1 MPQKKINI
9 GTAPD
14 SGDGDPLRTA
24 FAKSNDNF
32 TELYAAAITVSD
44 TSIPD
49 HSNPNINGSIAA
61 ALESA
66 KLNGGGRVTVG
77 PGEYAVTTS
86 TLVIPQNTSLVGSGM
101 GSTTLIATHPESVL
115 RQENVQKDEF
125 WSIEGLHISLPG
137 TAYGSAIEVIDG
149 LNLTV
154 RDILITGGS
163 PDSWGISM
171 ANTNIFMI
179 ERVHIEGE
187 GNGIHLFH
195 RINDSGLANT
205 GNYGDGLVSA
215 VHVHLYSP
223 NTTGIKIAGPR
234 NSKYLMNNIL
244 VSQCEIAGR
253 DAGAGPDGGCIGVHI
268 YNSNRIT
275 LLHVD
280 SEIVTTCFL
289 HEGKMDGGVGGSYN
303 AFIQCFPFGAN
314 PYVENGII
322 GETLIIGG
330 HDEMLK
336 YQRVPSDSI
345 SVFASPT
352 LGYQPLKKTYS
363 EIEHFANS
371 SVPRVLS
378 ISDSGMTLTNKGA
391 TDTVVFQLPPAL
403 NAQSMEYTFM
413 LRAQEKIRIVLGN
426 NNLFRPSSMFNG
438 MPGKGKTIESDTAAG
453 QGSFLHVKNIDNT
466 VWCVLSMSGNWT
478 FL

>member
-1 MPQKKINI
+1 MPQKIINI

-24 FAKSNDNF
+24 FAKSNENF
-32 TELYAAAITVSD
+32 SELYAAAITVSD
-44 TSIPD
+44 TSISD
-49 HSNPNINGSIAA
+49 HSNPSINGSIAA

-66 KLNGGGRVTVG
+66 GLNGGGTVTVG
-77 PGEYAVTTS
+77 PGEYLLTTS
-86 TLVIPQNTSLVGSGM
+86 TLVVPRNTRLIGSGM
-101 GSTTLIATHPESVL
+101 GSTKLTAAHPYSVVM
-115 RQENVQKDEF
+115 QDNVQNDEL
-125 WSIEGLHISLPG
+125 WSIEGLHISMPG
-137 TAYGSAIEVIDG
+137 TASGSAIEVIDG
-149 LNLTV
+149 LNLTI

-163 PDSWGISM
+163 PYTWGISM
-171 ANTNIFMI
+171 ANTNIFLI

-195 RINDSGLANT
+195 RVNNSGSINT
-205 GNYGDGLVSA
+205 GNFGDGLVIA

-223 NTTGIKIAGPR
+223 DTTGIKIAGPS
-234 NSKYLMNNIL
+234 NSKHLLNNIL

-253 DAGAGPDGGCIGVHI
+253 DAGAGPEGGCIGVHI

-280 SEIVTTCFL
+280 SEIVHTCFL

-336 YQRVPSDSI
+336 YQRVPSDTI
-345 SVFASPT
+345 SVFCSPT
-352 LGYQPLKKTYS
+352 LGYLPLRRSYGD
-363 EIEHFANS
+363 IEHYVDS
-371 SVPRVLS
+371 SVPRALS
-378 ISDSGMTLTNKGA
+378 IHESGMTLTNKGA
-391 TDTVVFQLPPAL
+391 TGTVVFKLPPAL

-413 LRAQEKIRIVLGN
+413 LRAPEKIRIVLGN
-426 NNLFRPSSMFNG
+426 NNLFRPSSLFNG
-438 MPGKGKTIESDTAAG
+438 VPGKGKTIESDTAAG
-453 QGSFLHVKNIDNT
+453 QGSFLHIKNIDDT